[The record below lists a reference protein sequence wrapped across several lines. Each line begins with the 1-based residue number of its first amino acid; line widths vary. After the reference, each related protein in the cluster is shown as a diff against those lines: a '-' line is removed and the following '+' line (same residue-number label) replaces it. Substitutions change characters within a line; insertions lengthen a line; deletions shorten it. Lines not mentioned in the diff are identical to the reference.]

1 MLSADQL
8 KGKEKEKEAN
18 KEAPGVPDDYVEK
31 LNLPAELAR
40 LQDIRKIRVAEHRAE
55 YLKTREAAI
64 ASEKAWREER
74 RRDVEAQ
81 DAMAWEVAGDLLR
94 KLGHPEPAQE
104 AARETEDGEAE
115 SKEAEDKKAKE

>member
-18 KEAPGVPDDYVEK
+18 KEAPGVPDAYVEK

-55 YLKTREAAI
+55 YLKTREAAPVKK
-64 ASEKAWREER
+64 SGVRSGEE
-74 RRDVEAQ
+74 
-81 DAMAWEVAGDLLR
+81 M
-94 KLGHPEPAQE
+94 
-104 AARETEDGEAE
+104 
-115 SKEAEDKKAKE
+115 